1 MDQHFEF
8 RRLNCRVSSLSTTTL
23 TFQPT
28 YTRLTISHL
37 EISKFSGP
45 IRDNHER
52 GFTTAQEVSDWAA
65 TSRFFDPHW
74 LLPAMKSLKFKGER
88 VVHNEFLEH
97 LDSLI
102 ASEESKKRL
111 DVHAIQDE
119 ALALFGRR
127 KEFDD
132 AVREKYLFRETKK
145 VFGGNLVKEW
155 AGLGY

>member
-1 MDQHFEF
+1 
-8 RRLNCRVSSLSTTTL
+8 
-23 TFQPT
+23 
-28 YTRLTISHL
+28 
-37 EISKFSGP
+37 
-45 IRDNHER
+45 
-52 GFTTAQEVSDWAA
+52 
-65 TSRFFDPHW
+65 
-74 LLPAMKSLKFKGER
+74 MKSLKIKGER